1 MNTLPDI
8 VIIVGQMK
16 EIIAVKECMKLGI
29 PLITILDTNCDPSL
43 TDFFVPA
50 NDDSIS
56 SVSFILSYFCN
67 AINLNS

>member
-29 PLITILDTNCDPSL
+29 PLIIILDTNCDPSL